1 MNKDD
6 KIYLKLGKSFYISS
20 ANENILNLLGC
31 LAQQLLGVLI
41 VTGMNF
47 LVELLVDGDDDIEC
61 SFLNGRRVVGALEKI
76 DLRENQ
82 HLGAL
87 DEGIQFVLLGGIK
100 LNLKIESKVQPHHA
114 HFQMMNVEL
123 GVGAL

>member
-1 MNKDD
+1 M
-6 KIYLKLGKSFYISS
+6 
-20 ANENILNLLGC
+20 NLLGR
-31 LAQQLLGVLI
+31 LAQQLLWILI
-41 VTGMNF
+41 VTGVNF

-82 HLGAL
+82 HPGAL
-87 DEGIQFVLLGGIK
+87 DERIQFILLGRIK
-100 LNLKIESKVQPHHA
+100 FNLNKIESKVQPHHA

-123 GVGAL
+123 GVGALENCVDRPEI